1 MLQDGHVHSP
11 FCPHGSKDSLDSY
24 AEQAAARGMKS
35 ITFTEHAPLPEGFS
49 DPVPEQDSSM
59 ERQVLDEYLLAV
71 ESVKE
76 KYRNVIEIR
85 TGLEID
91 YIEGFEKETVAF
103 LNEIGPFL
111 DDALLSVHF
120 LKTKNGFVCIDF
132 DEQAFQRFVEDC
144 GSLEAAYEVYYDA
157 VEKSIKADLGL
168 YKPKRIG
175 HMTLVHK
182 FKKLFPAGFDD
193 TPRISRVLDTAF
205 ENHVSLDINTAG
217 IRKKHCGEPYPPL
230 PIIKEAFSRGIP
242 LVYGSDAHMSS
253 DVGKDYETVAP
264 FLK

>member
-1 MLQDGHVHSP
+1 MLHDGHVHSP

-24 AEQAAARGMKS
+24 VEKAAARGLKS
-35 ITFTEHAPLPEGFS
+35 ITFTEHAPLPERFI

-59 ERQVLDEYLLAV
+59 DRQVLDEYLRAV
-71 ESVKE
+71 ETVKE
-76 KYRNVIEIR
+76 KYKNIIEIR

-91 YIEGFEKETVAF
+91 YIEGFEKETTDF

-111 DDALLSVHF
+111 DDAILSVHF
-120 LKTKNGFVCIDF
+120 LKTKKGYVCIDF
-132 DEQAFQRFVEDC
+132 DEHAFQRFAEDC
-144 GSLEAAYEVYYDA
+144 GSLKAAYEAYYDA
-157 VEKSIKADLGL
+157 VEKSIKTDLGL

-193 TPRISRVLDTAF
+193 TPLIRSILDAALKYQ
-205 ENHVSLDINTAG
+205 VSLDINTAG
-217 IRKKHCGEPYPPL
+217 IRKMHCGEPYPPL
-230 PIIKEAFSRGIP
+230 PVIKEAFSRGIP
-242 LVYGSDAHMSS
+242 LMYGSDAHMSS